1 MKYLFPAAALCC
13 LVFLSL
19 RCALTKPL
27 DKAFTDAMAGTV
39 ARTELDTLSYRTGYN
54 LAKGID
60 HRLLSDS
67 TTLKLAALLDLLD
80 EKLTRTGD
88 RILLS
93 ATDSVRYQTLVRALG
108 ETLTEAIN
116 QKVLG
121 PQTEA
126 RLKQLRDGLLTEWLT
141 QLEHDLRNNLLGDR
155 TRLQLA
161 ALRNELLGD
170 STRLL
175 VGRLRGELTGE
186 ASTRE
191 LAALIDAALSPT
203 IEKLDRSV
211 NQNLKVTQ
219 KYANEIILALLAAA
233 CLIIAWVWY
242 QRRRYLNL
250 VKLLTVQINDIPDQ
264 KYYDELTRRIQKE
277 AIKTDMEP
285 VLRGVLKEQG
295 L

>member
-1 MKYLFPAAALCC
+1 MKYLFTAAAFCC
-13 LVFLSL
+13 LALVFFG
-19 RCALTKPL
+19 CALTKPL

-39 ARTELDTLSYRTGYN
+39 ARTDLDTLSYRSGYQF
-54 LAKGID
+54 AKGAD

-80 EKLTRTGD
+80 QKLTRTTD
-88 RILLS
+88 RIVFS
-93 ATDSVRYQTLVRALG
+93 ATDSVKYQALLRALG
-108 ETLTEAIN
+108 ETLNEAIN
-116 QKVLG
+116 KKILG

-126 RLKQLRDGLLTEWLT
+126 RLKQLRDGILTEWLPR
-141 QLEHDLRNNLLGDR
+141 LERELRDNLLGDR

-191 LAALIDAALSPT
+191 LAALLDAALSPT

-219 KYANEIILALLAAA
+219 KYANEIIMALLLAA
-233 CLIIAWVWY
+233 CIIIAWVWY
-242 QRRRYLNL
+242 QRRKYLNL
-250 VKLLTVQINDIPDQ
+250 VKLLTVQINDIPDRQ
-264 KYYDELTRRIQKE
+264 YYDELTHRIQKE

-285 VLRGVLKEQG
+285 VLREVLKEQG